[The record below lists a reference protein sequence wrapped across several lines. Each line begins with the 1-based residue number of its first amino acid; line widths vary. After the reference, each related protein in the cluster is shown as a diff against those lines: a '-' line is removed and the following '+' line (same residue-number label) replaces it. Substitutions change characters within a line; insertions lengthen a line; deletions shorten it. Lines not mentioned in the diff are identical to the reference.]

1 MSIRIEGL
9 EALYLLDGE
18 GPGGRLPELLA
29 NYRVLVLAWLLGLA
43 RGNLDKC
50 EEAKCGSLKNV
61 LLVGSFTRVGTVSID
76 AVTEKRTTRDVA
88 VLRTIDLHASVAT
101 GDQLRLLRQT
111 ECTAQLLL

>member
-18 GPGGRLPELLA
+18 GPGGRLPELFA
-29 NYRVLVLAWLLGLA
+29 NYGVLVLAWLFGLA

-50 EEAKCGSLKNV
+50 EEAKCGSLKDV
-61 LLVGSFTRVGTVSID
+61 LLVGGFTGVGTVSID
-76 AVTEKRTTRDVA
+76 AITEEGTARDVT
-88 VLRTIDLHASVAT
+88 VLRTVDLHACVAA

-111 ECTAQLLL
+111 EGAA